1 MPDAVLTPDVRDLW
15 VYLSASPLFHLT
27 LTLAAFVVAQALSRR
42 FGGSPLLNPV
52 LLTVVMVVSI
62 LLITGTDYRTYF
74 QGAQFVHFLLGP
86 VTVALAIPLYRQRKT
101 LLRYAIPLVA
111 SLLIGSAT
119 AVVSAVMTVRLL
131 DGRADT
137 VSSMAPKS
145 ITAAVAMGV
154 SEQIGGLPSLTAVL
168 VMMTGIFGAVAAPSL
183 LRWFGITDQAAVGL
197 AIGTASHGIGTA
209 RALQIGETCGAFS
222 GLAMGL
228 NAVATAL
235 LLPVLWPL
243 LLALS

>member
-1 MPDAVLTPDVRDLW
+1 MAPPVLPADVQDLW

-27 LTLAAFVVAQALSRR
+27 LTLAAFVLAQALSRR

-52 LLTVVMVVSI
+52 LLTVVMVVLV
-62 LLITGTDYRTYF
+62 LLATGTDYRTYF

-86 VTVALAIPLYRQRKT
+86 VTVALAIPLYRQRAM
-101 LLRYAIPLVA
+101 LLRYALPLVA

-119 AVVSAVMTVRLL
+119 AVLSAVITVRLL
-131 DGRADT
+131 GGRADT

-183 LRWFGITDQAAVGL
+183 LRLCGITDPAAVGL

-209 RALQIGETCGAFS
+209 RALQLGETCGAFS

-235 LLPVLWPL
+235 LLPVLWH
-243 LLALS
+243 LALSIL